1 MTTERAADWYKT
13 ATAEEI
19 AESINPQLWHAQ
31 RELRLADIARNRAC
45 SHRLNLRR

>member
-45 SHRLNLRR
+45 SIA